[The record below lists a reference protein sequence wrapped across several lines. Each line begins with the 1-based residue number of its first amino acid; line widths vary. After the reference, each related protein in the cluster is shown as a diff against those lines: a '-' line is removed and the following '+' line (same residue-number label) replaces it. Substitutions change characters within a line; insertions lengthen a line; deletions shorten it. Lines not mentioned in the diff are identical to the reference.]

1 MLTAPLL
8 ALVAVIIKVV
18 TPGPVLF
25 SQVRVGRGGDTFRL
39 HKFRTMVPDADKLG
53 SSVTSGQDPR
63 ITPLGKWLRKTKI
76 DEIPQLWNV
85 VKGDMSLVGPRPE
98 VPEVVAM
105 YTLKMRQILKF
116 RPGLTSVASLELH
129 REEELLDLSA
139 NPDDAYVRIFVP
151 TKVASAMSVA
161 LSPSFVYDLQILVS
175 TAWVLTLG
183 RMFKHQDNELDSFI
197 RRALEEYSRDRP
209 DIRGKQLL
217 DSWRELPDSIRNQIL

>member
-1 MLTAPLL
+1 
-8 ALVAVIIKVV
+8 
-18 TPGPVLF
+18 
-25 SQVRVGRGGDTFRL
+25 
-39 HKFRTMVPDADKLG
+39 MVPDADKLG

>member
-209 DIRGKQLL
+209 DISGKQLL